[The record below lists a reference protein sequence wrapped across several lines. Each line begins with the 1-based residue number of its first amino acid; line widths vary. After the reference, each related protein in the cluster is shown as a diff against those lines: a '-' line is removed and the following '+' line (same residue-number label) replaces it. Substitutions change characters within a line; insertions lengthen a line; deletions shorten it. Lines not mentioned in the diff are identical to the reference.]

1 MPDQIPEL
9 TQEQFEDFLS
19 LARALDDIARANE
32 VVRRMAGKYID
43 FIDAYEAKLRQG
55 VTVDG
60 LHLGLKV
67 SRKLLAFE
75 TPNE

>member
-1 MPDQIPEL
+1 MPEL
-9 TQEQFEDFLS
+9 TQEQIHDFIE
-19 LARALDDIARANE
+19 LAHALDDIARANE

-55 VTVDG
+55 MTIDG

-67 SRKLLAFE
+67 SRKLIAFE

>member
-1 MPDQIPEL
+1 MPEL
-9 TQEQFEDFLS
+9 TQEQIHDFTE
-19 LARALDDIARANE
+19 LAHALDDIARANE
-32 VVRRMAGKYID
+32 TVRRMAGKYVD
-43 FIDAYEAKLRQG
+43 FIDAYEDKLRQG

-60 LHLGLKV
+60 LHLGLKI

>member
-1 MPDQIPEL
+1 MPEL
-9 TQEQFEDFLS
+9 TQEQIHDFTE

-32 VVRRMAGKYID
+32 VVRRMAGKYVD
-43 FIDAYEAKLRQG
+43 FIDAYEAKLREG
-55 VTVDG
+55 VTIDG
-60 LHLGLKV
+60 LHLGLKI

>member
-1 MPDQIPEL
+1 MPEL
-9 TQEQFEDFLS
+9 TQEQIHDFTE
-19 LARALDDIARANE
+19 LAHALDDIARANE

-43 FIDAYEAKLRQG
+43 FIDAYEAKLREG

-60 LHLGLKV
+60 LHLGLKM
-67 SRKLLAFE
+67 SRKLIAFE

>member
-1 MPDQIPEL
+1 MPEL
-9 TQEQFEDFLS
+9 TQEQIHDFIE

-32 VVRRMAGKYID
+32 VVRRMAGKYVD
-43 FIDAYEAKLRQG
+43 FIDAYEAKLREG

-60 LHLGLKV
+60 LHLGLKI

>member
-1 MPDQIPEL
+1 MPEL
-9 TQEQFEDFLS
+9 TQEQIHDFTE
-19 LARALDDIARANE
+19 LAHALDDIARATE
-32 VVRRMAGKYID
+32 TVRRMAGKYVD
-43 FIDAYEAKLRQG
+43 FIDAYEDKLRQG

-60 LHLGLKV
+60 LHHGLKL